1 MKITI
6 QNTNSDIS
14 LIEPYILTP
23 EGLYKSEK
31 NTICED
37 LIIGR

>member
-6 QNTNSDIS
+6 QTTNSDVSPIDP
-14 LIEPYILTP
+14 LFLTP
-23 EGLYKSEK
+23 DGLYKSEK
-31 NTICED
+31 NTICGD